1 MPSGI
6 SKFIRQLSTVSIC
19 LSRYDRPAENS
30 MLSQDPQARGRLA
43 STIESVAAVKG
54 VNLG

>member
-1 MPSGI
+1 
-6 SKFIRQLSTVSIC
+6 
-19 LSRYDRPAENS
+19 
-30 MLSQDPQARGRLA
+30 MLSQDRQARGRLA